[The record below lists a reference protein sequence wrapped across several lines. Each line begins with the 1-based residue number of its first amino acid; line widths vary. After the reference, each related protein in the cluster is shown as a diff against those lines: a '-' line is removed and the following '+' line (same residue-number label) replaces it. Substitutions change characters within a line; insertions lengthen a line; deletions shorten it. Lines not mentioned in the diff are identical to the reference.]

1 MKYNTPC
8 CRGGARRSST
18 SRSSTT
24 LCEGPDIDILSVQ
37 LTLPSPPHCRHA
49 CSIELATQVILTG
62 GRHYPRGVAVYT
74 SIGFVEDLP
83 ELGAGRRDHACGHF
97 VNTENTEVVR

>member
-1 MKYNTPC
+1 M
-8 CRGGARRSST
+8 
-18 SRSSTT
+18 
-24 LCEGPDIDILSVQ
+24 
-37 LTLPSPPHCRHA
+37 
-49 CSIELATQVILTG
+49 ILTG